1 MVSERKGG
9 HRTGHQASGRRSP
22 TADSFGGGIPPE
34 SNGPPAYVVCTCG
47 DSQVEKPARVL
58 LWPIPAN
65 HLKGRDVRQRRRT
78 GHKVVGVGRVYQ
90 ALLVL
95 VTATPLPCPRPSFTG
110 HDGGL
115 LVSMRVRQHP
125 VQAGLH
131 AAAWARPARMQRL
144 QQVRRHTARHCATET
159 RREDAKGRGGTS
171 VRTVSDGVPGLGKR
185 H

>member
-125 VQAGLH
+125 VTH
-131 AAAWARPARMQRL
+131 ADADSTGAMCGCPHLPGRLPRKQGGFRRVRVVAATGPAPRIPLSAARP
-144 QQVRRHTARHCATET
+144 
-159 RREDAKGRGGTS
+159 
-171 VRTVSDGVPGLGKR
+171 
-185 H
+185 